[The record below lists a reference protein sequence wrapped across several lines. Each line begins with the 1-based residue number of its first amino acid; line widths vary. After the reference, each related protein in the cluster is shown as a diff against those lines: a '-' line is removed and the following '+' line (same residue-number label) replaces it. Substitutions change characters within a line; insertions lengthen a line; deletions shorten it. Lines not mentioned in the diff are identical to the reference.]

1 MPRPQTVIENP
12 ILNGPFSE
20 PTRHF
25 EFDEDGITDRV
36 VGERRPSSYF
46 VPIPKAKKKGG
57 QLQFDTE
64 WTEDRIESNEFINRV
79 RARIA
84 QWRAGGWR

>member
-12 ILNGPFSE
+12 ILNGPLAE
-20 PTRHF
+20 PARHF
-25 EFDEDGITDRV
+25 AFDEDGITDRLV
-36 VGERRPSSYF
+36 DERRPSSYF
-46 VPIPKAKKKGG
+46 VPIPKAKKNGG

-84 QWRAGGWR
+84 QWRAGRWR